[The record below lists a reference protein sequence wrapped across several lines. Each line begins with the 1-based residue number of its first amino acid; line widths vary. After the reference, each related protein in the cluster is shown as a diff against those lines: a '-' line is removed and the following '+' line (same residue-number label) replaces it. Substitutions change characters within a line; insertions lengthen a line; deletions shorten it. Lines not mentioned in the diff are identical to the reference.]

1 MLSYILQ
8 NEHSKNQISI
18 MKKLILSSL
27 ATFFIAT
34 TLQAKI
40 WRVNNN
46 DGILADVTSP
56 ATLFDGINTLS
67 NPEAVNGDI
76 IHIEPSI
83 TNYAFFTIN
92 KQVTIIGNGFFLS
105 GAGSN
110 AGLQENTLTSK
121 LSTVRFN
128 TGSAGTRIIGVD
140 FTTTVD
146 FTPGYSG
153 NVDLVF
159 EKCMFP
165 QGAALSF
172 AANQTY
178 SNIALRKCRFAGIN
192 TNLSN
197 VTLNNFTVENC
208 IMVGNVFWIKPS
220 AATNFVVRNNT
231 FELASNPG
239 ADLNNAYVA
248 NNIFLTNTFNNSF
261 NSCIVKNNLFTSN
274 QTGVTV
280 GSLSTNG
287 NNLVSQA
294 LASIIIN
301 TGTNDTK
308 YMLAGGSPA
317 IGGGVDIS
325 GQKPD
330 CGAFG
335 GNDPYKLSGIPGI
348 PTIYGLTVP
357 ANIATGQTTMTV
369 NISTRNNN

>member
-1 MLSYILQ
+1 
-8 NEHSKNQISI
+8 
-18 MKKLILSSL
+18 MKKIILS
-27 ATFFIAT
+27 FIAFT
-34 TLQAKI
+34 FTATLIQAKI

-56 ATLFDGINTLS
+56 ATLFDGTNTVS
-67 NPEAVNGDI
+67 NPEAANGDI
-76 IHIEPSI
+76 IHIEPTA

-110 AGLQENTLTSK
+110 AGLQENTFTSK

-128 TGSAGTRIIGVD
+128 TGSAGTKLIGLE

-146 FTPGYSG
+146 FNSGYSG

-159 EKCMFP
+159 EKCLFP
-165 QGAALSF
+165 QGSAVSF
-172 AANQTY
+172 AGGQTY
-178 SNIALRKCRFAGIN
+178 SNIALRKCRFAGVN
-192 TNLSN
+192 TNLNN

-208 IMVGNVFWIKPS
+208 IMVGNVFWIKPT
-220 AATNFVVRNNT
+220 AATTNFVVRNNT
-231 FELASNPG
+231 FELNSGTPTV
-239 ADLNNAYVA
+239 DFNNAYVA
-248 NNIFLTNTFNNSF
+248 NNIFLTGASNNSF
-261 NSCIVKNNLFTSN
+261 NSCVVKNNIFTSA
-274 QTGVTV
+274 QPGVTV
-280 GSLSTNG
+280 GALSTNG
-287 NNLVSQA
+287 NNLTSQ
-294 LASIIIN
+294 LLTSIIAN
-301 TGTNDTK
+301 AGTNDTK
-308 YMLAGGSPA
+308 YQLAGGSPA

>member
-1 MLSYILQ
+1 MLSCILQ
-8 NEHSKNQISI
+8 NGHSKNQISI

-46 DGILADVTSP
+46 AGIVADVTSP
-56 ATLFDGINTLS
+56 ATLFDGTNTMA
-67 NPEAVNGDI
+67 NPEAANGDI
-76 IHIEPSI
+76 IHIEPSA
-83 TNYAFFTIN
+83 TTYAFFTVN

-110 AGLQENTLTSK
+110 PGLQENTLTSK
-121 LSTVRFN
+121 LTTLRFN
-128 TGSAGTRIIGVD
+128 TGSAGTKIIGIELTATID
-140 FTTTVD
+140 FTS
-146 FTPGYSG
+146 GYSG

-159 EKCMFP
+159 EKCFIP
-165 QGAALSF
+165 QGSAITFVGGL
-172 AANQTY
+172 TY
-178 SNIALRKCRFAGIN
+178 SNIAFRKCRFAGIN
-192 TNLSN
+192 MS
-197 VTLNNFTVENC
+197 VTSSTINNFTVENC
-208 IMVGNVFWIKPS
+208 IMVGNVFWIKPA

-231 FELASNPG
+231 FDVSSNP
-239 ADLNNAYVA
+239 AVDFNNAYVA
-248 NNIFLTNTFNNSF
+248 NNIFLVGSSSNNF
-261 NSCIVKNNLFTSN
+261 NSCIVKNNLFTNN
-274 QTGVTV
+274 QTGITV
-280 GSLSTNG
+280 GPLSTNG
-287 NNLVSQA
+287 NNLISQT
-294 LASIIIN
+294 LASIITN

-308 YMLAGGSPA
+308 YQLAGGSPA

>member
-1 MLSYILQ
+1 
-8 NEHSKNQISI
+8 
-18 MKKLILSSL
+18 MKKLILPFL
-27 ATFFIAT
+27 ATFFICT
-34 TLQAKI
+34 TIQAKI

-46 DGILADVTSP
+46 AGIVADATSP
-56 ATLFDGINTLS
+56 AILFDGTNTGS
-67 NPEAVNGDI
+67 NPEAANGDI
-76 IHIEPSI
+76 IHIEPSL
-83 TNYAFFTIN
+83 TTYPFFTVN

-128 TGSAGTRIIGVD
+128 TGSAGTKLIGLELTTNAD
-140 FTTTVD
+140 FTG
-146 FTPGYSG
+146 GYSG

-159 EKCMFP
+159 EKCFIP
-165 QGAALSF
+165 QGNAISLVGG
-172 AANQTY
+172 QTY
-178 SNIALRKCRFAGIN
+178 SNIAFRKCRFAGIN
-192 TNLSN
+192 MGITTS
-197 VTLNNFTVENC
+197 TINNFTVENC
-208 IMVGNVFWIKPS
+208 IMVGNVFWIKPL

-231 FELASNPG
+231 FECASNP
-239 ADLNNAYVA
+239 AVDFNNAYVA
-248 NNIFLTNTFNNSF
+248 NNIFLTATNSNSF
-261 NSCIVKNNLFTSN
+261 NSCIVKNNLFTNN
-274 QTGVTV
+274 QAGVTV
-280 GSLSTNG
+280 GPLSTNG
-287 NNLVSQA
+287 NNLISQT
-294 LASIIIN
+294 LASIITN

-308 YMLAGGSPA
+308 YQLAGGSPA

-357 ANIATGQTTMTV
+357 ANIAVGQTSMTV